1 MNHSCS
7 SLNENNLTKIL
18 LYNNNL
24 LDDNKN
30 QSIVMRTIG
39 FVRRVKSSQK
49 IFSSSFQISKFVVNP
64 FREYSMQ

>member
-39 FVRRVKSSQK
+39 FVRRVKISQK
-49 IFSSSFQISKFVVNP
+49 IFLSSFQIRKFVVNP
-64 FREYSMQ
+64 FRE

>member
-30 QSIVMRTIG
+30 QSIVMRNIG
-39 FVRRVKSSQK
+39 FVRRVKISQK
-49 IFSSSFQISKFVVNP
+49 IFLSSFQIRKFVVNP
-64 FREYSMQ
+64 FRE

>member
-39 FVRRVKSSQK
+39 FVRRVKSSHK
-49 IFSSSFQISKFVVNP
+49 IFLSSFQISKFVVNP

>member
-30 QSIVMRTIG
+30 QSIVMRTIE

-49 IFSSSFQISKFVVNP
+49 IFLSSFQISKFVVNP